1 MFIDELVVGKHL
13 IVSYYYSVNLR
24 LTLTL
29 AKLLK
34 DRGEEVCILNEH
46 KIKWNLAPFTVEFNC
61 SESSVNLVFEA
72 ESELE
77 VPKNYLFVTSSRKLN
92 LPGAK
97 TFHIKKIS
105 EVAFLAYS
113 EEARFSFKIGK
124 DTIEEFEQGED
135 LIKILKDLGGE
146 ATLRDLVN
154 ISSKKLNLPKEKVR
168 EEVSFLI
175 NTGKISVAKNFIRLN
190 SPD

>member
-1 MFIDELVVGKHL
+1 
-13 IVSYYYSVNLR
+13 
-24 LTLTL
+24 
-29 AKLLK
+29 
-34 DRGEEVCILNEH
+34 
-46 KIKWNLAPFTVEFNC
+46 
-61 SESSVNLVFEA
+61 
-72 ESELE
+72 
-77 VPKNYLFVTSSRKLN
+77 
-92 LPGAK
+92 
-97 TFHIKKIS
+97 
-105 EVAFLAYS
+105 YS

-175 NTGKISVAKNFIRLN
+175 NTGKISMAKNFIRLN